1 MIHLVMEPTQLT
13 LITLVLYLAAEGLSI
28 AHLRTDRGSL
38 GHATTG
44 FLLVGFLVHFAS
56 LYLGAK
62 AAHAVPY
69 HDLAASMSFFAW
81 LVVGTYGFL
90 LFRHREGAAGPFLV
104 PIALLF
110 LVVSLLTRGGGV
122 EPSDPS
128 RKGYLFAFHVT
139 ISILGYAALTLSF
152 VLAQL
157 YLIQNKQLR
166 RHKLGLL
173 FSRLPALDVLAR
185 LHRTAVATGVCA
197 LSLGMILGLA
207 WARQRWQT
215 FLDVKVAITL
225 AVIAIYALTLI
236 PRRLGWG
243 GKRVALVSISGFL
256 TVLFSYTIVNLYLSQ
271 GHTFR

>member
-1 MIHLVMEPTQLT
+1 MGPTELTVLT
-13 LITLVLYLAAEGLSI
+13 LLLYLAAEGLSI
-28 AHLRTDRGSL
+28 AHLRTDKPFL
-38 GHATTG
+38 GNATTAFLFGG
-44 FLLVGFLVHFAS
+44 FLIHFLALYTGARAVHS
-56 LYLGAK
+56 
-62 AAHAVPY
+62 VPY

-81 LVVGTYGFL
+81 LVIGTYSFL
-90 LFRHREGAAGPFLV
+90 LLRHREGAAGPFLI

-110 LVVSLLTRGGGV
+110 LTISLLAHPQDV
-122 EPSDPS
+122 VPMDPS
-128 RKGYLFAFHVT
+128 RKGMLFALHVT
-139 ISILGYAALTLSF
+139 IAILGYAALSLSF

-157 YLIQNKQLR
+157 YLIQNKQIR

-185 LHRTAVATGVCA
+185 LHRTAVATGVTA
-197 LSLGMILGLA
+197 LGLGMALGLL
-207 WARQRWQT
+207 WARQQWKT
-215 FLDVKVAITL
+215 FLDVKVLITL
-225 AVIAIYALTLI
+225 AVIAIYSLTLM